1 MEFSEI
7 GCMTKHKY
15 NTRSKNGKKRKYYKE
30 ESTDEEVYKIENIKE
45 ENKIINDNSNIIFN
59 IKTNKLAKLL
69 TEDFKIIKKLK
80 KKPNTS
86 FIIYDTNYLN
96 KKEEYE
102 KSHHQESEDEEY
114 EDEEYE
120 DEEYEDEESKDE
132 ESEDEQSEHQES
144 QHEESQH
151 EGSEDD
157 KSYNKNKLIDNEIH
171 KILCKKKKKNNLL
184 DDLVKIAN
192 KLKEHNNLK
201 EKREEIKKRNKNVK
215 LFKELNQEKDNLDD
229 LKYFKEKVEINKQES
244 LIDEMQKVNKE
255 YTIEKPYKI
264 ILLESDIPTTFKV
277 AALKKITMMENMDP
291 SVSEYFKLKNW
302 IDTFMRIPFNKYSEL
317 PVKFNNGLNQCNIF
331 MENAMKILNEAVY
344 GLDDA
349 KMQIMQ
355 LIGQWIVNPNAIGT
369 ALALKGPMGTGKTTL
384 IQHGLSK
391 ILNRPFQLIPLGGA
405 TDAAFL
411 EGHGYTYEGSTW
423 GKIVDILIQ
432 TKSSNPIIYFDELDK
447 VSDTAK
453 GEEIISILTH
463 LIDTTQNTNFQ
474 DKYFSEIDFNLSKS
488 LFIFSY
494 NDESRVNPILR
505 DRMYKISTKGYE
517 LKDKKIIA
525 NNYLIPYICKQV
537 NIKSDEVIISEES
550 LDYII
555 KNYTEDEAGVRNLKR
570 CIEIIFTKINLF
582 RLMKPDSNL
591 FDKEKC
597 LKVEFPFNVTEK
609 VIEKIMPKDKGIEND
624 NWKRMYM

>member
-7 GCMTKHKY
+7 GSPIKHKY

-30 ESTDEEVYKIENIKE
+30 ESTDDEINDIRNIKE

-59 IKTNKLAKLL
+59 IKTNELAKLL
-69 TEDFKIIKKLK
+69 TEDFKTIKKHK
-80 KKPNTS
+80 KKPKTS
-86 FIIYDTNYLN
+86 FIVYNTNYLN
-96 KKEEYE
+96 K
-102 KSHHQESEDEEY
+102 ESE
-114 EDEEYE
+114 
-120 DEEYEDEESKDE
+120 DE
-132 ESEDEQSEHQES
+132 ESEDEESEDEDYLENDES
-144 QHEESQH
+144 QENNLLDIE
-151 EGSEDD
+151 
-157 KSYNKNKLIDNEIH
+157 ID
-171 KILCKKKKKNNLL
+171 KILSKKNKKNNLI

-192 KLKEHNNLK
+192 KLKEQDNSK
-201 EKREEIKKRNKNVK
+201 EKKEEIKTRNKNVK
-215 LFKELNQEKDNLDD
+215 LFKELTQEKDNLDD
-229 LKYFKEKVEINKQES
+229 LKYFKEKVEIEKQKS

-317 PVKFNNGLNQCNIF
+317 PVNFDDGLNQCNIF

-355 LIGQWIVNPNAIGT
+355 LIGQWIVNPNATGT

-453 GEEIISILTH
+453 GEEIIGILTH

-488 LFIFSY
+488 LFVFSY
-494 NDESRVNPILR
+494 NDENRVNPILR

-517 LKDKKIIA
+517 LKDKKVIA
-525 NNYLIPYICKQV
+525 NNYLIPYISKQV
-537 NIKSDEVIISEES
+537 NIKNGEVIIQEES
-550 LDYII
+550 LNYII

-570 CIEIIFTKINLF
+570 CLEIIFTKINLF
-582 RLMKPDSNL
+582 RLMKPESNL

-597 LKVEFPFNVTEK
+597 LKIEFPFNVTEK
-609 VIEKIMPKDKGIEND
+609 IIEIIIPKDKPIEND

>member
-1 MEFSEI
+1 M
-7 GCMTKHKY
+7 
-15 NTRSKNGKKRKYYKE
+15 SK
-30 ESTDEEVYKIENIKE
+30 
-45 ENKIINDNSNIIFN
+45 
-59 IKTNKLAKLL
+59 
-69 TEDFKIIKKLK
+69 
-80 KKPNTS
+80 
-86 FIIYDTNYLN
+86 
-96 KKEEYE
+96 
-102 KSHHQESEDEEY
+102 
-114 EDEEYE
+114 
-120 DEEYEDEESKDE
+120 
-132 ESEDEQSEHQES
+132 
-144 QHEESQH
+144 
-151 EGSEDD
+151 
-157 KSYNKNKLIDNEIH
+157 KN
-171 KILCKKKKKNNLL
+171 KKNNLL

-192 KLKEHNNLK
+192 KLKENDNSK
-201 EKREEIKKRNKNVK
+201 EKKEEIKKRNKNVK
-215 LFKELNQEKDNLDD
+215 LFKELTQEKDNLDD
-229 LKYFKEKVEINKQES
+229 LKYFKEKVEIDKQKS

-291 SVSEYFKLKNW
+291 SISEYFKLKNW

-317 PVKFNNGLNQCNIF
+317 PVKFDDGLNQCNIF

-355 LIGQWIVNPNAIGT
+355 LIGQWIVNPNATGT

-488 LFIFSY
+488 LFVFSY
-494 NDESRVNPILR
+494 NDENRVNPILR

-517 LKDKKIIA
+517 LKDKKVIA

-537 NIKSDEVIISEES
+537 NIKNDEVIIPEES
-550 LDYII
+550 LNYII

-570 CIEIIFTKINLF
+570 CLEIIFTKINLF

-597 LKVEFPFNVTEK
+597 LKIEFPFNVTEK
-609 VIEKIMPKDKGIEND
+609 IIEIIIPKDKPIEND

>member
-7 GCMTKHKY
+7 GSPTKHKY
-15 NTRSKNGKKRKYYKE
+15 NTRSKNSKKRKNYKE
-30 ESTDEEVYKIENIKE
+30 ESIDDEVNDIQNINEK
-45 ENKIINDNSNIIFN
+45 NKIINDNSNIIFN
-59 IKTNKLAKLL
+59 IRSNELAKIL
-69 TEDFKIIKKLK
+69 TEDFKTIKKYK
-80 KKPNTS
+80 KQPKTN
-86 FIIYDTNYLN
+86 FIIYNKNNLN
-96 KKEEYE
+96 KKYDND
-102 KSHHQESEDEEY
+102 EDQY
-114 EDEEYE
+114 DNDEDN
-120 DEEYEDEESKDE
+120 DN
-132 ESEDEQSEHQES
+132 
-144 QHEESQH
+144 
-151 EGSEDD
+151 EDD
-157 KSYNKNKLIDNEIH
+157 DQEDNDDQDDDDEDDQDEDNELDDVYNIMKEPNNKIILDKKIK
-171 KILCKKKKKNNLL
+171 KILSKKNNKKNNLIN
-184 DDLVKIAN
+184 DLIKIAN
-192 KLKEHNNLK
+192 KLKHQENLK
-201 EKREEIKKRNKNVK
+201 EKCEEIKKRNKNVK
-215 LFKELNQEKDNLDD
+215 LFKELIQEKDNLDD
-229 LKYFKEKVEINKQES
+229 LKYFKEKVEIDKQEL
-244 LIDEMQKVNKE
+244 LINEMQKVNKE
-255 YTIEKPYKI
+255 YTIDKPYKI
-264 ILLESDIPTTFKV
+264 ILLESDIPTTFKI
-277 AALKKITMMENMDP
+277 AAIKKINMMENMDP
-291 SVSEYFKLKNW
+291 SVTEYFKLKNW
-302 IDTFMRIPFNKYSEL
+302 IDTFMQIPFNKYSEL
-317 PVKFNNGLNQCNIF
+317 PVKFDDGLNQCNIF

-447 VSDTAK
+447 VSDTSR

-463 LIDTTQNTNFQ
+463 LIDTTQNTNFH
-474 DKYFSEIDFNLSKS
+474 DKYFSEIHFNLSKS

-494 NDESRVNPILR
+494 NDENRVNAILR

-517 LKDKKIIA
+517 IKDKKVIA

-537 NIKSDEVIISEES
+537 NIKKDEVIIPEES
-550 LDYII
+550 INYII
-555 KNYTEDEAGVRNLKR
+555 KNYTQEEAGVRNLKR
-570 CIEIIFTKINLF
+570 CLEIIFTKINLF

-597 LKVEFPFNVTEK
+597 LKIEFPFTVTEEI
-609 VIEKIMPKDKGIEND
+609 IEKIIPKDKSIEND

>member
-7 GCMTKHKY
+7 GSPTKHKY

-30 ESTDEEVYKIENIKE
+30 DSSDDDIYEIKNIKE
-45 ENKIINDNSNIIFN
+45 ENKIISDNSNIIFN
-59 IKTNKLAKLL
+59 IKTNELAKIL
-69 TEDFKIIKKLK
+69 TEDFRSIKKSKKSK
-80 KKPNTS
+80 KKPKTS
-86 FIIYDTNYLN
+86 FIIYKTTNFN
-96 KKEEYE
+96 KKNKYESDEEYPYDNDDDDDDDDDDNE
-102 KSHHQESEDEEY
+102 EDEED
-114 EDEEYE
+114 EDEEDE
-120 DEEYEDEESKDE
+120 DEEDEDEKDE
-132 ESEDEQSEHQES
+132 E
-144 QHEESQH
+144 
-151 EGSEDD
+151 D
-157 KSYNKNKLIDNEIH
+157 KKVNLLDKEIN
-171 KILCKKKKKNNLL
+171 KILSKKNKKNNLL
-184 DDLVKIAN
+184 NDLVKIAN
-192 KLKEHNNLK
+192 KLKQQENFK
-201 EKREEIKKRNKNVK
+201 EKREEIKKRNNNVK
-215 LFKELNQEKDNLDD
+215 LFKKLTEEKDNLDD
-229 LKYFKEKVEINKQES
+229 IKYFKEKIEIPKQQL
-244 LIDEMQKVNKE
+244 LIDEMEKVNKE

-264 ILLESDIPTTFKV
+264 ILLESDIPTTFKI
-277 AALKKITMMENMDP
+277 AALKKINMMENMDP

-302 IDTFMRIPFNKYSEL
+302 VDTFMRIPFNKYSEL
-317 PVKFNNGLNQCNIF
+317 PVKFNDGLDQCNIF

-423 GKIVDILIQ
+423 GKIIDILIQ

-447 VSDTAK
+447 VSDTSK

-463 LIDTTQNTNFQ
+463 LIDTTQNTNFH

-494 NDESRVNPILR
+494 NDEDRVNPILR

-517 LKDKKIIA
+517 IKDKKVIA
-525 NNYLIPYICKQV
+525 NDYLIPYICKQV
-537 NIKSDEVIISEES
+537 NLKKDEVIIPEES
-550 LDYII
+550 INYII
-555 KNYTEDEAGVRNLKR
+555 KNYTEEEAGVRNLKR
-570 CIEIIFTKINLF
+570 CLEIIFTKINLF

-597 LKVEFPFNVTEK
+597 LKIEFPFTVTEK
-609 VIEKIMPKDKGIEND
+609 VIEKIIPKNKPIEND
-624 NWKRMYM
+624 NWKKMYM

>member
-7 GCMTKHKY
+7 GSPTKHKY

-30 ESTDEEVYKIENIKE
+30 ESTDDELNNIQNIKE

-59 IKTNKLAKLL
+59 IKTNELAKLL
-69 TEDFKIIKKLK
+69 TEDFKTIKKHK
-80 KKPNTS
+80 KKPKTS
-86 FIIYDTNYLN
+86 FIVYDTNYLN
-96 KKEEYE
+96 K
-102 KSHHQESEDEEY
+102 ESE
-114 EDEEYE
+114 
-120 DEEYEDEESKDE
+120 DE
-132 ESEDEQSEHQES
+132 ESEDEESEDEDYLEN
-144 QHEESQH
+144 EES
-151 EGSEDD
+151 EEDD
-157 KSYNKNKLIDNEIH
+157 YENDLLDNEIN
-171 KILCKKKKKNNLL
+171 KILSKKNKKNNLI

-192 KLKEHNNLK
+192 KLKDQDNIK

-215 LFKELNQEKDNLDD
+215 LFKELTQEKDNLDD
-229 LKYFKEKVEINKQES
+229 LKYFKEKVEIDKQES

-317 PVKFNNGLNQCNIF
+317 PVKFDDGLNQCNIF
-331 MENAMKILNEAVY
+331 MENSMKILNEAVY

-355 LIGQWIVNPNAIGT
+355 LIGQWIVNPNATGT

-432 TKSSNPIIYFDELDK
+432 TKSTNPIIYFDELDK

-488 LFIFSY
+488 LFVFSY
-494 NDESRVNPILR
+494 NDENRVNPILR

-517 LKDKKIIA
+517 LKDKKVIA

-537 NIKSDEVIISEES
+537 NIKNDEVIIPEES
-550 LDYII
+550 LNYII

-570 CIEIIFTKINLF
+570 CLEIIFTKINLF

-597 LKVEFPFNVTEK
+597 LKIEFPFNVTEK
-609 VIEKIMPKDKGIEND
+609 IIEKIIPKDKPIEND